1 MPTYDYRCRECGRDF
16 EVFQRMSDRPGAA
29 CPECG
34 AAAER
39 LISGGAGLLFK
50 GDGFYITD
58 YRSEEYRKQARAETG
73 GGSDGKRD
81 GKSESKDGSGSSDDG
96 SKSVGAAKKSRAGDK
111 AASSSRSRSTSD
123 SAGGRDH

>member
-16 EVFQRMSDRPGAA
+16 EVFQRMSDRPGAS
-29 CPECG
+29 CPACG

-58 YRSEEYRKQARAETG
+58 YRSKEYREKARAEQG
-73 GGSDGKRD
+73 GGVEKKGE
-81 GKSESKDGSGSSDDG
+81 GKSESKGGSGSSDDG
-96 SKSVGAAKKSRAGDK
+96 SKSAGNGKKAAVRDK
-111 AASSSRSRSTSD
+111 AASASRSRSTRD
-123 SAGGRDH
+123 SAGGGGD